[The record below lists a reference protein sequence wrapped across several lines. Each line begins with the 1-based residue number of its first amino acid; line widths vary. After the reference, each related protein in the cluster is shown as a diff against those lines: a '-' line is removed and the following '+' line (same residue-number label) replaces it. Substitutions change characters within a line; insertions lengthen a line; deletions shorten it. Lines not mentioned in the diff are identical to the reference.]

1 MKIVTNSQ
9 YHTALAQIE
18 TYIEKGFSKLTK
30 SETIKLENLSKEI
43 EEHESKKYPMPV
55 YTSIKDMLE
64 YYMFENRIN
73 KSELSRHL
81 QIPNSTLSEI
91 ISGKKKINLS
101 IAKKLHQKLNIDG
114 NFILEVA

>member
-64 YYMFENRIN
+64 YYMFENLNFPGICKSRI
-73 KSELSRHL
+73 
-81 QIPNSTLSEI
+81 QP
-91 ISGKKKINLS
+91 
-101 IAKKLHQKLNIDG
+101 
-114 NFILEVA
+114 